1 MRKDV
6 RMGFAVGGVLLAVL
20 VVAILVFHRGK
31 NAGKA
36 VAFDAGGKSAVTT
49 GTDVSGPDSTPH
61 PDTPGPTDVGP
72 GTPATA
78 APANTSTNS
87 TEQKAPAD
95 DSAQKGG
102 AQWDALFAST
112 AADPIKA
119 QLTSDPA
126 SKPKNKSKKHTS
138 NGATSD
144 TGDNRD
150 SAPANTVANTPLESG
165 MVVDPPLSTRLGSSD
180 RSSAAAPNE
189 AGRTHVVAQGE
200 TFVSISRAV
209 YGDGRY
215 FQALVDANPTVTPEK
230 LRPGMT
236 ISLPPDS
243 QVKESHKAS
252 KSAPAASSSKASE
265 GKTYTVQNGDSLYKI
280 ARKLYGNGEKS
291 EDIYQANKQTIG
303 PDSTRLKIGMVLTL
317 PEAPTAR

>member
-31 NAGKA
+31 NADKA
-36 VAFDAGGKSAVTT
+36 VAFDAGGKQSVAT
-49 GTDVSGPDSTPH
+49 GSDVSQPDPGTSTE
-61 PDTPGPTDVGP
+61 TTALTDVGP
-72 GTPATA
+72 AAAPTPP
-78 APANTSTNS
+78 APANNS
-87 TEQKAPAD
+87 TEQKPPAD
-95 DSAQKGG
+95 DSTQKGG

-119 QLTSDPA
+119 QLTTDA
-126 SKPKNKSKKHTS
+126 GSKPKNKLKKHNS
-138 NGATSD
+138 DGAPTGASD
-144 TGDNRD
+144 KRD
-150 SAPANTVANTPLESG
+150 AAPANTVANAPLDSG
-165 MVVDPPLSTRLGSSD
+165 SMLVDPAPPTRLGSSE
-180 RSSAAAPNE
+180 RSTAAAPKQS
-189 AGRTHVVAQGE
+189 GRTHVVAQGE
-200 TFVSISRAV
+200 TFVSIARAV

-215 FQALVDANPTVTPEK
+215 YQALVDANPTVAPEK
-230 LRPGMT
+230 LKPGMT

-243 QVKESHKAS
+243 QVKESHKTS
-252 KSAPAASSSKASE
+252 KSTAGSSSSRASD

-291 EDIYQANKQTIG
+291 EDLYQANKQTIG

-317 PEAPTAR
+317 PEAPTTR

>member
-31 NAGKA
+31 NADKA

-49 GTDVSGPDSTPH
+49 GTDLNGPDSTPH
-61 PDTPGPTDVGP
+61 TDTAGLTDVGP
-72 GTPATA
+72 GTPATPA
-78 APANTSTNS
+78 AAANSVSGS

-126 SKPKNKSKKHTS
+126 SKPKNKSKKRK
-138 NGATSD
+138 SD
-144 TGDNRD
+144 GIAADSTDKRD
-150 SAPANTVANTPLESG
+150 TASANTVANTPLESG

-180 RSSAAAPNE
+180 RSTAAAPKE
-189 AGRTHVVAQGE
+189 SGRTHVVAQGE
-200 TFVSISRAV
+200 TFVSIARAV

-230 LRPGMT
+230 LKPGMT

-243 QVKESHKAS
+243 QVKDSHKTS
-252 KSAPAASSSKASE
+252 KPAASSSSKASD

-280 ARKLYGNGEKS
+280 AKKLYGNGEKS
-291 EDIYQANKQTIG
+291 EDLYQANKQTIG

>member
-20 VVAILVFHRGK
+20 VVAILVFHHGK
-31 NAGKA
+31 NADKA
-36 VAFDAGGKSAVTT
+36 VAFDAGGKSSVTT
-49 GTDVSGPDSTPH
+49 GADVNPPDSTPRT
-61 PDTPGPTDVGP
+61 DAAGPTDVGP
-72 GTPATA
+72 GTPA
-78 APANTSTNS
+78 APANPS

-102 AQWDALFAST
+102 ARWDALFAST

-126 SKPKNKSKKHTS
+126 SKPKNKSKKHKSDGIT
-138 NGATSD
+138 ADTSD
-144 TGDNRD
+144 KRD
-150 SAPANTVANTPLESG
+150 AAPANTVANTPLDSG
-165 MVVDPPLSTRLGSSD
+165 MVVDPPLSTRLGLND
-180 RSSAAAPNE
+180 RSTAAAPKE
-189 AGRTHVVAQGE
+189 SGRTHVVAQGE
-200 TFVSISRAV
+200 TFVSIARAV

-215 FQALVDANPTVTPEK
+215 YQALVDANPTVTPEK
-230 LRPGMT
+230 LKPGMT

-243 QVKESHKAS
+243 QVKDSHKTS
-252 KSAPAASSSKASE
+252 KPAASASSKASD

-291 EDIYQANKQTIG
+291 EDLYQANKQTIG